1 MTQDD
6 MTAGGSAAGSSSLAE
21 TGRETYEEVK
31 TKASHMAARTLEAA
45 RDEALS
51 RSEAAKDSLA
61 EVATRLADAL
71 RGAAED
77 GPHAGVQAR
86 LMTAA
91 ADAIEDLSESVRGRP
106 LGELLGEA
114 DAFARRNP
122 GAFVAAAA
130 LAGFAI
136 ARFARAS
143 APDEGAAVRSAGSF
157 AGRKSGQTGHQAM
170 SEGASSRGGP
180 SRGGARTTGLNTHDD
195 EDGARP

>member
-71 RGAAED
+71 RGAAEES
-77 GPHAGVQAR
+77 PHAGVQAR

-143 APDEGAAVRSAGSF
+143 APDEGA
-157 AGRKSGQTGHQAM
+157 
-170 SEGASSRGGP
+170 SSRGGP